1 MWSQYPNTAFDSIRV
16 ERIFMKCYFSSGLL
30 QCHLISFVWKSYYT
44 SHVAINLYHAIR
56 ALIFISYWVI
66 SYFFLISERI
76 MENYFLSVMINYKK
90 CAVSNDVLCVLN
102 SLVLH
107 YVQEMRWESK
117 M

>member
-1 MWSQYPNTAFDSIRV
+1 
-16 ERIFMKCYFSSGLL
+16 
-30 QCHLISFVWKSYYT
+30 
-44 SHVAINLYHAIR
+44 
-56 ALIFISYWVI
+56 
-66 SYFFLISERI
+66 